1 MFGNGTSAGTAES
14 PTESTLPRRPL
25 IDELK
30 QAPHGLSRARARARV
45 KARVRARAG
54 VRMSPTLSVH
64 SFPSR
69 GLAPRSPYPASCPVA
84 AFRFN
89 QSAAEAWF
97 THEWSNAALESEDIG
112 TIVIGILLLA
122 ASVLVL
128 LKVSHPEEEPGWHP
142 NPNP

>member
-1 MFGNGTSAGTAES
+1 MFGNGECWHGGATDG
-14 PTESTLPRRPL
+14 STLSRRPL